1 MRNSYFKEV
10 NDDQKNLV
18 FVLGNSDYVFI
29 GPNTKGVVAK
39 SAKKIVAGLNHMF
52 SWAYGTEKYNFV
64 NKLNIFFVELH
75 NHINNPAFKN
85 NIITDTK
92 DGKFDNVQLATAYY
106 YKKFINNIDQEI
118 FDGIVEYVDNNIVEN
133 TDNEVT
139 ELDSEDLFLIT
150 CIMTITKVMIVGV
163 SLLERFKLENYLYE
177 PLILATDKFQNSM
190 ANYYYNFKHERGER
204 YAKIRHKD
212 FKNTIYTYFYNVLSK
227 EFEKNNS
234 GLFRNNGFS
243 VDRIA
248 NDHYITGLCT
258 ISKGVPILV
267 TARTSQL
274 YTLEDDWREYKFVN
288 KNTIKYLEST
298 LHNMIGDKLGTPFGG
313 VISVIKYDRSTEGN
327 DYNFYESAMKQEIM
341 LERRSISDMNR
352 RRRNIR
358 LLKEYVND
366 YIVKNDLLNTGISG
380 IVPTPLTDFFIIKLL
395 SEIAEDT
402 LTLKLLDKKTYS
414 ALGLVI
420 ANKLMSKGWY
430 LLGNAIL
437 CDQATPSEV
446 AGFLDDKMD
455 RISKLRKYHTNPSRT
470 LEDIRNIT
478 SYDYKNLKN
487 GTIIHIANDFIQ
499 FLINDQIDN
508 FIFID
513 DAYIYDYEPILEEK
527 DKLKKNG

>member
-1 MRNSYFKEV
+1 
-10 NDDQKNLV
+10 
-18 FVLGNSDYVFI
+18 
-29 GPNTKGVVAK
+29 
-39 SAKKIVAGLNHMF
+39 
-52 SWAYGTEKYNFV
+52 
-64 NKLNIFFVELH
+64 
-75 NHINNPAFKN
+75 
-85 NIITDTK
+85 
-92 DGKFDNVQLATAYY
+92 
-106 YKKFINNIDQEI
+106 
-118 FDGIVEYVDNNIVEN
+118 
-133 TDNEVT
+133 
-139 ELDSEDLFLIT
+139 
-150 CIMTITKVMIVGV
+150 
-163 SLLERFKLENYLYE
+163 
-177 PLILATDKFQNSM
+177 
-190 ANYYYNFKHERGER
+190 
-204 YAKIRHKD
+204 
-212 FKNTIYTYFYNVLSK
+212 
-227 EFEKNNS
+227 
-234 GLFRNNGFS
+234 
-243 VDRIA
+243 
-248 NDHYITGLCT
+248 
-258 ISKGVPILV
+258 
-267 TARTSQL
+267 
-274 YTLEDDWREYKFVN
+274 
-288 KNTIKYLEST
+288 
-298 LHNMIGDKLGTPFGG
+298 MIGDKLGTPFGG

-352 RRRNIR
+352 RRKNIR

-366 YIVKNDLLNTGISG
+366 YIVKNDLINIGISG

-430 LLGNAIL
+430 VLGNAIL

-478 SYDYKNLKN
+478 GYDYKNLKN

-527 DKLKKNG
+527 DKLKNG